1 MFGSAS
7 LRVLAGTSNTM
18 SPVLLLLSAHPL
30 ATSAPGLGALPQ
42 PGAQGRP
49 LPPPRPRHAW
59 HRGSWE
65 DGPDVSQPSCPPA
78 APSHRVTPLFR
89 GPGAHPGVVPSL
101 GPESLSPSLWAC
113 GRGRLGR
120 LPCLGLP
127 RRPVCA
133 PHPAPRPGPQM
144 TSLPDSPTLLLFCSP
159 ALLPGLPSCLPSPAG
174 LLLQEAFLDWEG
186 IAAWC
191 GPHMAAG
198 TPPGAGGNA
207 DAQGHIQ
214 PDPRGP
220 HAPFSLKPSER
231 GHPGCSKLTRRTFW
245 EAASAGQADWGR
257 GWGRLRFC
265 EQQQGL
271 LGPHP
276 ESPFTSRLPASLS
289 YLLEA
294 GHADSTW
301 RPPPWGQLS

>member
-1 MFGSAS
+1 M
-7 LRVLAGTSNTM
+7 
-18 SPVLLLLSAHPL
+18 
-30 ATSAPGLGALPQ
+30 
-42 PGAQGRP
+42 
-49 LPPPRPRHAW
+49 
-59 HRGSWE
+59 
-65 DGPDVSQPSCPPA
+65 SQPSCPPA
-78 APSHRVTPLFR
+78 GPSHRGTPLFR
-89 GPGAHPGVVPSL
+89 GPGAHPAVVPSL

-113 GRGRLGR
+113 GWGRLGR
-120 LPCLGLP
+120 LPCWVCLAGLSVP
-127 RRPVCA
+127 PTLLQ
-133 PHPAPRPGPQM
+133 GWPQM

-159 ALLPGLPSCLPSPAG
+159 ALLPGLPSRLPSPAG

-186 IAAWC
+186 ITAWC
-191 GPHMAAG
+191 GPRMAAG

-220 HAPFSLKPSER
+220 HARYSLKPSER
-231 GHPGCSKLTRRTFW
+231 GHSCCSKLTRRTFW

-276 ESPFTSRLPASLS
+276 ELPFTSRLPASLS

-294 GHADSTW
+294 GHADSTA
-301 RPPPWGQLS
+301 RPPPRGQLS